1 MTARLAAVAAAHAHI
16 LARRRTAV
24 ALLALLPLAIYGAL

>member
-1 MTARLAAVAAAHAHI
+1 MTARLAAVAVAHGHI

-24 ALLALLPLAIYGAL
+24 ALLALLPLAI